1 MQRYK
6 ITAHEI
12 ATCDYYLYAN
22 SQEEAEE
29 NVREG
34 EYQKCDRWTEMTIK
48 YIGPSRW
55 EVWQNNTH
63 VLTSLSSA
71 AARRFI
77 EWGF

>member
-1 MQRYK
+1 
-6 ITAHEI
+6 
-12 ATCDYYLYAN
+12 
-22 SQEEAEE
+22 
-29 NVREG
+29 
-34 EYQKCDRWTEMTIK
+34 MTIK